1 MLSWFNK
8 LKLGTKISLGFSI
21 IVFILII
28 NGLLNYFFM
37 AEFERINT
45 ARNKATELIN
55 AVDQT
60 FTDYLSTE
68 SSHLQYLIGMRQAS
82 LDIYL
87 ATENKFKNDLQK
99 LEGMGN
105 ETAENHDRLLNIS
118 KLTDE
123 QFRLNHVSIEI
134 IKKGDQDKALRTEL
148 EGIDKNYTSNIK
160 TVFNE
165 IKESELK
172 VIDKLRSE
180 RDEAMSSM
188 ILAAFIGS
196 ISAIIIG
203 ILLAFF
209 TNKSVLTTIR
219 DAVAAIAATSN
230 EMAATITE
238 HEKVASQQAASVNET
253 TSTMNELDVTFSQTA
268 SKVGETANS
277 ANKASEIAE
286 DGAKT
291 VKLAMTTMAVLKD
304 KVTQIADQI
313 LKLSEQTSQI
323 GSITGLVSD
332 LANQTNLLALNAAVE
347 AARAGEHGKGF
358 AVVASEIRKLA
369 DQSKKSADKI
379 NTLVADIQKAT
390 NSTVMATEEGT
401 KNVEL
406 SMTSTRQ
413 TAESFNEIASFIS
426 NTFDVSQQTVFTV
439 KQQVAA
445 VKQVVEA
452 MNAINLGVKE
462 TASGLSQTRVGVQ
475 KLNDTASALKAL
487 V

>member
-1 MLSWFNK
+1 MLNWFNK
-8 LKLGTKISLGFSI
+8 LKLGTKISLGFAI

-28 NGLLNYFFM
+28 NGILNYFFM
-37 AEFERINT
+37 SEFERINVS
-45 ARNKATELIN
+45 RNSATELIN
-55 AVDQT
+55 AVDQAY
-60 FTDYLSTE
+60 TDYLSCE
-68 SSHLQYLIGMRQAS
+68 SAHLQYLIGMRQSS

-87 ATENKFKNDLQK
+87 ETESKFKADIKK
-99 LEGMGN
+99 LDSMGN
-105 ETAENHDRLLNIS
+105 ETAENHVKLLNIT
-118 KLTDE
+118 KLTNE

-134 IKKGDQDKALRTEL
+134 IKKGDQEKALRTEL
-148 EGIDKNYTSNIK
+148 EGIDKTYTADIK
-160 TVFNE
+160 SAFNE
-165 IKESELK
+165 IKESELNIIK
-172 VIDKLRSE
+172 NLQER
-180 RDEAMSSM
+180 RDEAVGSM
-188 ILAAFIGS
+188 ILAALIGS
-196 ISAIIIG
+196 LSAIIIG

-219 DAVAAIAATSN
+219 EAVAAIAATSN

-268 SKVGETANS
+268 SKVGETASS

-291 VKLAMTTMAVLKD
+291 VKIAMNTMAVLKD

-369 DQSKKSADKI
+369 DQSKKSAEKI

-406 SMTSTRQ
+406 SMTSSRQ
-413 TAESFNEIASFIS
+413 TAEAFNEIAAFIS

-475 KLNDTASALKAL
+475 KLNETASSLKAI

>member
-1 MLSWFNK
+1 
-8 LKLGTKISLGFSI
+8 
-21 IVFILII
+21 
-28 NGLLNYFFM
+28 
-37 AEFERINT
+37 
-45 ARNKATELIN
+45 
-55 AVDQT
+55 
-60 FTDYLSTE
+60 
-68 SSHLQYLIGMRQAS
+68 
-82 LDIYL
+82 
-87 ATENKFKNDLQK
+87 
-99 LEGMGN
+99 MGN
-105 ETAENHDRLLNIS
+105 ETAENHQRLLNIS

-123 QFRLNHVSIEI
+123 QFKLNHVSIEM
-134 IKKGDQDKALRTEL
+134 IKKGDQERALRTEL
-148 EGIDKNYTSNIK
+148 DGIDESYTSNIK

-165 IKESELK
+165 IKASELN
-172 VIDKLRSE
+172 VIAKLSVQ
-180 RDEAMSSM
+180 RDEAMNSV
-188 ILAAFIGS
+188 IIAAFVGS
-196 ISAIIIG
+196 LSAIIIG

-219 DAVAAIAATSN
+219 EAVTAIAATSN

-379 NTLVADIQKAT
+379 NTLVADIQK
-390 NSTVMATEEGT
+390 
-401 KNVEL
+401 
-406 SMTSTRQ
+406 
-413 TAESFNEIASFIS
+413 
-426 NTFDVSQQTVFTV
+426 QQIP
-439 KQQVAA
+439 Q
-445 VKQVVEA
+445 
-452 MNAINLGVKE
+452 
-462 TASGLSQTRVGVQ
+462 
-475 KLNDTASALKAL
+475 
-487 V
+487 